1 MRNRNRSSW
10 FLFVIGLSL
19 LLSACSMGQPD
30 EQQEESESVSKPSVE
45 SSMIAQN
52 LSIPWSIQKLDDVF
66 YLTQRTGDIIEI
78 KDGRKSVV
86 KINLSMPLSKRP
98 EAGLLGFVL
107 HPDFKTNQ
115 QAYAYY
121 TYDDS
126 GDPYNRVVVLK
137 RTENQWSEEKVLL
150 DRIPSGQYHHGGR
163 LEIGPDNKLY
173 ITAGDA
179 TQQDKAQDL
188 SFLGGKILRM
198 KLDGGIPKDNPFK
211 DSYVYS
217 YGHRN
222 PQGLAWN
229 KAGELYETEHGPNG
243 YDEVNRIEA
252 GSNYGWP
259 KITGDEKEESLISPL
274 AHSGEPSWAPSGA
287 DFWNEDLVF
296 ASLAGQSVKRFDPE
310 TGKVSELLT
319 GFGRIRDV
327 LVEGD
332 SLYFVSNNTDGRGIP
347 RENDDKL
354 YEVDLNSLTIEE

>member
-1 MRNRNRSSW
+1 MRNRIRSRS

-45 SSMIAQN
+45 SSVVAQN

-66 YLTQRTGDIIEI
+66 YITQRTGDIIEI

-86 KINLSMPLSKRP
+86 KTNLSEPLSNRP

-115 QAYAYY
+115 KAYAYY
-121 TYDDS
+121 TYDES
-126 GDPYNRVVVLK
+126 GDPFNRVVVLK
-137 RTENQWSEEKVLL
+137 RTENQWSEEKLLL

-163 LEIGPDNKLY
+163 LEIGPDTKLY

-198 KLDGGIPKDNPFK
+198 NLDGGIPKDNPFK
-211 DSYVYS
+211 NSYVYS

-310 TGKVSELLT
+310 TGKVSDLLT

-332 SLYFVSNNTDGRGIP
+332 TLYFVSNNTDGRGIP

-354 YEVDLNSLTIEE
+354 YGVDLKSLTIEE

>member
-1 MRNRNRSSW
+1 MRNRNSW

-45 SSMIAQN
+45 SNVIAQN
-52 LSIPWSIQKLDDVF
+52 LSIPWSIQKLDGVF
-66 YLTQRTGDIIEI
+66 YITQRTGDIIEI

-86 KINLSMPLSKRP
+86 KTNLSMPLSKRP

-126 GDPYNRVVVLK
+126 GDPYNRVVLLK
-137 RTENQWSEEKVLL
+137 RTENEWSEEKVLL
-150 DRIPSGQYHHGGR
+150 DEIPSGQYHHGGR
-163 LEIGPDNKLY
+163 LEIGPENKLY

-198 KLDGGIPKDNPFK
+198 NLDGGIPDDNPFK

-229 KAGELYETEHGPNG
+229 EAGELYATEHGPNG

-252 GSNYGWP
+252 GNNYGWP
-259 KITGDEKEESLISPL
+259 KITGNEKQESLISPL
-274 AHSGEPSWAPSGA
+274 AHSGEPSWAPSGV
-287 DFWNEDLVF
+287 DVWNEDLVF

-310 TGKVSELLT
+310 TRKVSDLLT

-332 SLYFVSNNTDGRGIP
+332 TLYFVSNNTDGRGIP